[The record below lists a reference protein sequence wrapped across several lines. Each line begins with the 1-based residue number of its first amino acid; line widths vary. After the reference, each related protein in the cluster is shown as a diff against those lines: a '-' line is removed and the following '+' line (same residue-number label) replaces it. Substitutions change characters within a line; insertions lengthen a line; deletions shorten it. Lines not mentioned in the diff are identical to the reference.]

1 MTLAVKIDGQLKL
14 KTYTPCSDFS
24 ILMNGF
30 PRLVWELCSDL
41 RTRSDERRMRAYGT
55 SVVKLGNYILK
66 DRHQPPRFILVAI
79 YQTPEAVNIS
89 TFYQKNDKVCQQL
102 SSNRPMHLRLT
113 NSCQIYQR
121 VEKLDLTSRI
131 GRFEFTRRLYKLVE
145 MFKSDDEY
153 AFSNH
158 PFTKGLAAFIK
169 TDDFD
174 GTLSSRK
181 SKQQRKTDTGSS
193 PGGGPS
199 GPGFT
204 VQGYELISDVEK
216 DGKDIFEPLFKV
228 WAVLLTRILTN

>member
-1 MTLAVKIDGQLKL
+1 MALAVQIKGQQKL
-14 KTYTPCSDFS
+14 KKYTPCSDFS
-24 ILMNGF
+24 IFMNGF

-66 DRHQPPRFILVAI
+66 DGHQPPRFILVAI

-89 TFYQKNDKVCQQL
+89 TFYQENDKVCQQL

-158 PFTKGLAAFIK
+158 SFTKGLAAFIK
-169 TDDFD
+169 TDNID
-174 GTLSSRK
+174 GTLYSRQ
-181 SKQQRKTDTGSS
+181 SKKRKTDTRPSPDTSSS

-199 GPGFT
+199 GSGFT
-204 VQGYELISDVEK
+204 VQGYELISDVIE
-216 DGKDIFEPLFKV
+216 DGKDLFEPFLEV
-228 WAVLLTRILTN
+228 